1 MANTISPP
9 SVAVS
14 VETPFTVLKTD
25 PARVRLSPEALPSL
39 SAQKTSG
46 PLFVFTVTAAVVALA
61 PADLKVVRAK
71 TPVLVTL
78 AAIVFRPDELVL
90 VTNVV
95 PPAVTGP
102 FIVTLEPVRVNA
114 PPVASELPEATV
126 SVEVATI
133 VKPVVRPEKFAAVST
148 EMVDDASMRTS
159 VLAMAALK
167 SETRML
173 VLAAASA

>member
-1 MANTISPP
+1 MSPP

-14 VETPFTVLKTD
+14 VETPLIVLNIE
-25 PARVRLSPEALPSL
+25 PARVRLSPESLPSL

-46 PLFVFTVTAAVVALA
+46 PLFVFTVTAAVVAFV
-61 PADLKVVRAK
+61 PADLKVVRAE

-78 AAIVFRPDELVL
+78 AAMVLSPDEPVL

-95 PPAVTGP
+95 PPEVTGP
-102 FIVTLEPVRVNA
+102 FIVTLDPVSVKA
-114 PPVASELPEATV
+114 PPVVSMLPEATV
-126 SVEVATI
+126 SVEVATM
-133 VKPVVRPEKFAAVST
+133 VKPVVRLEKFAAVST
-148 EMVDDASMRTS
+148 EIVEVASMRTS
-159 VLAMAALK
+159 VLAIAALK